1 VDAHGDPAGSSMT
14 SALLLALAWATLPLG
29 LGWRHRPVNR
39 AVESPGLRAAPVP
52 SARSGQ
58 PGHRGSPSPHRSAPL
73 ALIAPVLLVVL
84 GIAVGHPLIGV
95 TSGAGVAGGR
105 VLRRRARARAAAG
118 ARAAALPDAIDL
130 LAVAV
135 AAGLSPRQGLQVI
148 ADRGPAVLR
157 PAFSLV
163 CNRLEGGEALAHAL
177 PRLIE
182 PIGEP
187 ARGLVRAVL
196 MAERDGAPLRVLLG
210 HLADDARRQRRHDL
224 EVAIRRLP
232 VRLAFPLVGCTL
244 PAFLVLTVV
253 PLLASGLSRLGPL
266 TGGGP

>member
-1 VDAHGDPAGSSMT
+1 MT
-14 SALLLALAWATLPLG
+14 SALLLALAWATVPLG

-39 AVESPGLRAAPVP
+39 SVDPPRVQAERRPWAGGGPPGLRA
-52 SARSGQ
+52 
-58 PGHRGSPSPHRSAPL
+58 SPYPRRSAPL
-73 ALIAPVLLVVL
+73 ALIALGLLVVV
-84 GIAVGHPLIGV
+84 GIVVGHPFIGV
-95 TSGAGVAGGR
+95 TSAACVAGGR
-105 VLRRRARARAAAG
+105 VLSRRARARAAAA
-118 ARAAALPDAIDL
+118 AREAALPRAIDL
-130 LAVAV
+130 LVVAV
-135 AAGLSPRQGLQVI
+135 AAGLSPRQGLQVV
-148 ADRGPAVLR
+148 ADRGPVVVR
-157 PAFSLV
+157 PAFSVV
-163 CNRLEGGEALAHAL
+163 CNRLVGGEALADAL
-177 PRLIE
+177 PRLVDQ
-182 PIGEP
+182 IGGP

-244 PAFLVLTVV
+244 PAFLVLTVA